1 MKDTFTL
8 SISNEKYDDK
18 NKIDWSKIQY
28 SRIDDLEI
36 ENIVDIITNGYC
48 FTSIFNKENFNV
60 FQKTETNWMG
70 SDFVVFDIDN
80 VKNEITLSAFADGL
94 KYSPTIAYTTP
105 NNNIQKASDQKPY
118 SRFRLLYAFSD
129 TISDKATYQGIYD
142 TIKSTFNEELFDTS
156 KKSDNCGR
164 SPIQQYSG
172 NATKNCQVITN
183 KTIYKIE
190 DFRISKTIETPIKKE
205 DFKVQID
212 NEFLQNLNTLKPT
225 DFLAY
230 YRDTFQVIYETE
242 LNFNEDGFAL
252 IPKDYV
258 RIQRNFNIY
267 KEDGKI
273 QTKYHIMKDGEG
285 RRHQLFCNAKIRCQ
299 IKPQIT
305 IEELIFNLVYDRHYF
320 FDNGDGVLSNQC
332 LLRIAIDAMKA
343 KYQMTLDKKPK
354 FRTDNVFCR
363 ENNIKPNEL
372 KMIVRKKL
380 NFDDISKWY
389 DKKKSVKDNLIY
401 AKENNIKVSQA
412 TLYNYCNENGISTK
426 GQKAKEM
433 ANITNKSAKT
443 QKATITN
450 TEHKKATESI
460 KLIGW
465 EKAIEYRNTCQL
477 YQTIYSLKHAI

>member
-8 SISNEKYDDK
+8 SISNERFDNK
-18 NKIDWSKIQY
+18 NLIDWGKIQY
-28 SRIDDLEI
+28 SRIDDLSI
-36 ENIVDIITNGYC
+36 KNIVDIITDGYC
-48 FTSIFNKENFNV
+48 FTSIFNKENFSV
-60 FQKTETNWMG
+60 FEKTETNWMG

-80 VKNEITLSAFADGL
+80 VKNNISIRTFVESLRYA
-94 KYSPTIAYTTP
+94 PTIAYTTP
-105 NNNIQKASDQKPY
+105 NNGIKKASDQKPY

-129 TISDKATYQGIYD
+129 TIKEKTIYQGIYE
-142 TIKSTFNEELFDTS
+142 TIKSTFNEELFDTT

-172 NATKNCQVITN
+172 NATQNCQII
-183 KTIYKIE
+183 KSETIYNIE
-190 DFRISKTIETPIKKE
+190 DFTITKTIEKPIKKE
-205 DFKVQID
+205 DFKVKID

-230 YRDTFQVIYETE
+230 YRDRFQVIYETE
-242 LNFNEDGFAL
+242 LTFNEDGFAL

-305 IEELIFNLVYDRHYF
+305 IEELIYNLIYDRQYF
-320 FDNGDGVLSNQC
+320 FDNSDGVLSNQC

-343 KYQMTLDKKPK
+343 KYQMTLSKKPK

-363 ENNIKPNEL
+363 ENNIKPNAL

-380 NFDDISKWY
+380 NFDEISKWY
-389 DKKKSVKDNLIY
+389 DTTKSIKENLQY
-401 AKENNIKVSQA
+401 AKGNNIKVSQA
-412 TLYNYCNENGISTK
+412 TLYNFCNEYGISTK
-426 GQKAKEM
+426 GQKA
-433 ANITNKSAKT
+433 NITQKSDNT
-443 QKATITN
+443 QN
-450 TEHKKATESI
+450 HTEHEKATETI

-465 EKAIEYRNTCQL
+465 EKAIEYRNTCHL

>member
-8 SISNEKYDDK
+8 SMSKDKYDDK
-18 NKIDWSKIQY
+18 NKIDWGKVKY
-28 SRIDDLEI
+28 SRIDDLSI
-36 ENIVDIITNGYC
+36 ENIVDIITDGYC
-48 FTSIFNKENFNV
+48 FTSIFNKENFSV
-60 FQKTETNWMG
+60 FEKTETNWMG

-80 VKNEITLSAFADGL
+80 VKNEISLSTFL
-94 KYSPTIAYTTP
+94 ESLISTPTIAYTTP

-129 TISDKATYQGIYD
+129 TISDKTTYQGIYD
-142 TIKSTFNEELFDTS
+142 IIQSTFNTNYFDTT
-156 KKSDNCGR
+156 KRVDNCGR

-172 NATKNCQVITN
+172 NATKNCQIITN
-183 KTIYKIE
+183 KTIYNIE
-190 DFRISKTIETPIKKE
+190 DFKISKTIETPIKKE

-212 NEFLQNLNTLKPT
+212 NDFLLNLNTLKPT
-225 DFLAY
+225 DFLAC
-230 YRDTFQVIYETE
+230 YRDRFQVIYETE

-267 KEDGKI
+267 KEDGQI

-305 IEELIFNLVYDRHYF
+305 IEELIYNLVYDRHYF
-320 FDNGDGVLSNQC
+320 FDNSDKVLSNQC

-343 KYQMTLDKKPK
+343 KYQMTLSKKPK
-354 FRTDNVFCR
+354 FRTDIVFCR
-363 ENNIKPNEL
+363 ENDIKPNAL

-380 NFDDISKWY
+380 NFDEISKWY
-389 DKKKSVKDNLIY
+389 DTTKSI
-401 AKENNIKVSQA
+401 KENLEYSKENHIKVSRA
-412 TLYNYCNENGISTK
+412 TLYHFCNEYGISTK
-426 GQKAKEM
+426 GQKA
-433 ANITNKSAKT
+433 NITQKSDNT
-443 QKATITN
+443 QKATITH
-450 TEHKKATESI
+450 TEHEKAIETI